1 MKIKR
6 YEAINMQEALRRI
19 KNDLGPEA
27 VILAT
32 KSIKKGG
39 TKFGLFGREMIE
51 VTAAVDEKIT
61 VRKSNPRS
69 QTYSPDCELHH
80 IIDPIKKELSEM
92 REYLSS
98 LHESGILSD
107 WEKSHRDIQHMR
119 GELDNFNKVICSLI
133 KEKDVP
139 FNAATD
145 IFNKMLL
152 NGVDEKLALDIINK
166 ACHMCPK
173 KKKDD
178 SRYLAAHVAKAMM
191 EKLKVSGS
199 IAVKNN
205 DQKVVFLT
213 GPTGVGKTTT
223 ISKIASDYSMK
234 KRKKVTLATLD
245 TYRIGAIEQL
255 KIYADI
261 IGLPVEVIHDSRH
274 LKELATKSRDKDL
287 ILIDTIGGNRIH
299 PSLFDEIKSIGN
311 NGATVENHLVLNTS
325 TKDRDLSGSIKK
337 YSSVPVNRLIFTKL
351 DESSTY
357 GSIYNQ
363 TVYSGIPVS
372 YLTTG
377 QNIPEDIEAATPER
391 IVDLILHITKN

>member
-6 YEAINMQEALRRI
+6 YEAINMQEALRLI
-19 KNDLGPEA
+19 KSDLGPEA

-32 KSIKKGG
+32 KSIKRGG

-51 VTAAVDEKIT
+51 VTAAVDERTT
-61 VRKSNPRS
+61 VKRGRPRS
-69 QTYSPDCELHH
+69 QAYSPDYDLHH
-80 IIDPIKKELSEM
+80 IVDPIKKELSEM

-98 LHESGILSD
+98 LHESGALSD
-107 WEKSHRDIQHMR
+107 WEKSHRDIQHIK
-119 GELDNFNKVICSLI
+119 GEVDNFNKIICSLI
-133 KEKDVP
+133 KEKDVDSG
-139 FNAATD
+139 AATD

-152 NGVDEKLALDIINK
+152 SGIDDKLALDIMNK

-173 KKKDD
+173 KRRDD
-178 SRYLAAHVAKAMM
+178 SRYLAAYVAKAMM

-199 IAVKNN
+199 IAVRNN

-234 KRKKVTLATLD
+234 KRKKVALATLD
-245 TYRIGAIEQL
+245 TYRIGAVEQL
-255 KIYADI
+255 KIYAHI
-261 IGLPVEVIHDSRH
+261 IGLPVEVIHDAKH
-274 LKELATKSRDKDL
+274 LKELAGKSSDKDL

-311 NGATVENHLVLNTS
+311 NGTTVENHLVLNTS
-325 TKDRDLSGSIKK
+325 TKDKDLSGSIRK

-363 TVYSGIPVS
+363 TVHSGIPVS

-377 QNIPEDIEAATPER
+377 QNIPEDIETATPER

>member
-6 YEAINMQEALRRI
+6 YEAINMQEALRLI
-19 KNDLGPEA
+19 KSDLGPEA

-32 KSIKKGG
+32 KSIKRGG

-51 VTAAVDEKIT
+51 VTAAVDERTT
-61 VRKSNPRS
+61 VKRGRPRS
-69 QTYSPDCELHH
+69 QAYSPDYDLHH
-80 IIDPIKKELSEM
+80 IVDPIKKELSEM

-98 LHESGILSD
+98 LHESGALSD
-107 WEKSHRDIQHMR
+107 WEKSHRDIQH
-119 GELDNFNKVICSLI
+119 I
-133 KEKDVP
+133 KEKDVDSG
-139 FNAATD
+139 AATD

-152 NGVDEKLALDIINK
+152 SGIDDKLALDIMNK

-173 KKKDD
+173 KRRDD
-178 SRYLAAHVAKAMM
+178 SRYLAAYVAKAMM

-199 IAVKNN
+199 IAVRNN
-205 DQKVVFLT
+205 DQKVVFLM

-234 KRKKVTLATLD
+234 KRKKVALATLD
-245 TYRIGAIEQL
+245 TYRIGAVEQL
-255 KIYADI
+255 KIYAHI
-261 IGLPVEVIHDSRH
+261 IGLPVEVIHDAKH
-274 LKELATKSRDKDL
+274 LKELACKSSDKDL

-299 PSLFDEIKSIGN
+299 PSLFEEIKSIGN
-311 NGATVENHLVLNTS
+311 NGTTVENHLVLNTS
-325 TKDRDLSGSIKK
+325 TKDGDLSGSIRK

-363 TVYSGIPVS
+363 TVHSGIPVS

-377 QNIPEDIEAATPER
+377 QNIPEDIETATPER